1 MLFWWSK
8 TFLSIHSEFF
18 KVLFFGNLKEA
29 RELENIISD
38 ISYYDFGLLLSTS
51 AESNFKRNASLHS
64 NDVGKFVSP
73 AQLFEALNI
82 KKMKTEKVKTQR
94 MNASESARL
103 KRANV
108 PKRVPTGDIFGETSQ
123 KTMRTTRGHLIA
135 KQFKLLFLELYCKH
149 LS

>member
-1 MLFWWSK
+1 
-8 TFLSIHSEFF
+8 
-18 KVLFFGNLKEA
+18 
-29 RELENIISD
+29 
-38 ISYYDFGLLLSTS
+38 
-51 AESNFKRNASLHS
+51 
-64 NDVGKFVSP
+64 
-73 AQLFEALNI
+73 
-82 KKMKTEKVKTQR
+82 MKTEKVKTQR